1 MQSQENLNNENI
13 ENKTERESRS
23 PNAQGNIYINFGH
36 GGAGSS
42 NFGSNHGSNFGSNGG
57 FGNYG
62 GGSGSSPTFNSGSY
76 DYFGKGFENIQFTM
90 LQKLS
95 KCEVKA

>member
-1 MQSQENLNNENI
+1 MSGRKITKFPHCEIISTYLPEIDLKTQENENDKR
-13 ENKTERESRS
+13 NSEREQRS

-62 GGSGSSPTFNSGSY
+62 GGSGSSSTFNSGSY
-76 DYFGKGFENIQFTM
+76 DYFG
-90 LQKLS
+90 
-95 KCEVKA
+95 

>member
-1 MQSQENLNNENI
+1 MQSQENL
-13 ENKTERESRS
+13 NKTERESRS

-62 GGSGSSPTFNSGSY
+62 GGSGSSSTFNSGSY
-76 DYFGKGFENIQFTM
+76 DYFG
-90 LQKLS
+90 
-95 KCEVKA
+95 

>member
-13 ENKTERESRS
+13 GHKTERESRS

-42 NFGSNHGSNFGSNGG
+42 NFGSNFGSNGG

-76 DYFGKGFENIQFTM
+76 DYFGKGFENFQFTM
-90 LQKLS
+90 LQKIS
-95 KCEVKA
+95 ICEVKA